1 MGGEGRGHVP
11 KLGEVGREE
20 GPHPRQPGAVGKG
33 TSDITAPPPSGLGT
47 PGTVSTLK
55 IFEAITNE

>member
-33 TSDITAPPPSGLGT
+33 TSDITAPPPVAWEHQGQ
-47 PGTVSTLK
+47 
-55 IFEAITNE
+55 